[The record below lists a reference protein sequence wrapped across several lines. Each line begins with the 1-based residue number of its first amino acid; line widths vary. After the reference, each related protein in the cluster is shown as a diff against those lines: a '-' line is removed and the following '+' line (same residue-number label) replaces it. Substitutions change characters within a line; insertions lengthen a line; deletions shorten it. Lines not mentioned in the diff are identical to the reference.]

1 LGLTNGRRVDV
12 VSGWGL
18 VLGILGEKASKP
30 SEGEIRRSEHPEERR
45 ATTRDRPYHGRMGLG
60 RAGRKWVELDG

>member
-1 LGLTNGRRVDV
+1 M

-30 SEGEIRRSEHPEERR
+30 WEGEIRRSEHPEEGDHKGSPLPW
-45 ATTRDRPYHGRMGLG
+45 TNGPGK
-60 RAGRKWVELDG
+60 GRKKMGRVGWVMLGCNNVH